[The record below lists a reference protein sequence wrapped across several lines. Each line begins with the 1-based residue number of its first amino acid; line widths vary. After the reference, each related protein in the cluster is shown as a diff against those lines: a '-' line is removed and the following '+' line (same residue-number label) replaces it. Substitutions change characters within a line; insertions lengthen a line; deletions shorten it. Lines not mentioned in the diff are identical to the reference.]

1 MPELGERAWR
11 WCRQHGDAAAAVVL
25 TGSGAASLAA
35 GGLIVSPVEQA
46 DSACLL
52 GVTLLIG
59 WRRRWP
65 VATAVAAGALLAVP
79 TLTGH
84 SSDFYGDSSALYNDV
99 LQAVLFFAL
108 FMYAYAL
115 GSYCQWRRSLLGL
128 LPMTAGLMI
137 AMGAGMN
144 SFVGV
149 AIAGPW
155 LGGLV
160 VASRRDVA
168 EQLEDRAR
176 EIEEERELFAE
187 RSVRYERARIARELH
202 DIVAHSVSLMVVQAN
217 AGEHL
222 ARHDPGAAAEAFESI
237 SEAAHQSKAEIDR
250 LVELLDTSSPA
261 TPPAGLRI
269 VEDLVGRA
277 QASGLRVTCQFSGD
291 SDDLSELAAES
302 VYRVVQEAVTNAM
315 KHAPGAPID
324 IAVVGHT
331 GTVEV
336 RVVNQAAHSRRSGLE
351 ETGGG
356 HGLAGMRERVT
367 EVGGTFGA
375 GPTPERGWEVV
386 ARLPRHPQGEVAAV
400 QLRGLRWR

>member
-1 MPELGERAWR
+1 MPERGERAWR

-35 GGLIVSPVEQA
+35 GGLLGSPVEQA
-46 DSACLL
+46 DSVCLL
-52 GVTLLIG
+52 GVTLLIA
-59 WRRRWP
+59 WRRRGP

-79 TLTGH
+79 TLTGY
-84 SSDFYGDSSALYNDV
+84 SSDFYGGSSALYNDA
-99 LQAVLFFAL
+99 LQAVLFFTL

-115 GSYCQWRRSLLGL
+115 GSYCPWRRSLLGL
-128 LPMTAGLMI
+128 LPMTAGLLV

-160 VASRRDVA
+160 VASRREVA
-168 EQLEDRAR
+168 EQLDDRAR
-176 EIEEERELFAE
+176 EIEEERELFAA

-222 ARHDPGAAAEAFESI
+222 ARHDRGAAAEAFESI
-237 SEAAHQSKAEIDR
+237 SEAAHQSKVEIDR

-269 VEDLVGRA
+269 VEDLVARA
-277 QASGLRVTCQFSGD
+277 RASGLRVTCQFSGD
-291 SDDLSELAAES
+291 SDDLSELAAEP

-336 RVVNQAAHSRRSGLE
+336 RVVNQPAHSRRSGLE
-351 ETGGG
+351 DAGGG

-367 EVGGTFGA
+367 EVGGTFRA
-375 GPTPERGWEVV
+375 GPTPKRGWEVV
-386 ARLPRHPQGEVAAV
+386 AHLPRHPHSKAAAV
-400 QLRGLRWR
+400 PPRALR

>member
-1 MPELGERAWR
+1 
-11 WCRQHGDAAAAVVL
+11 
-25 TGSGAASLAA
+25 
-35 GGLIVSPVEQA
+35 
-46 DSACLL
+46 
-52 GVTLLIG
+52 
-59 WRRRWP
+59 
-65 VATAVAAGALLAVP
+65 
-79 TLTGH
+79 
-84 SSDFYGDSSALYNDV
+84 
-99 LQAVLFFAL
+99 
-108 FMYAYAL
+108 
-115 GSYCQWRRSLLGL
+115 
-128 LPMTAGLMI
+128 
-137 AMGAGMN
+137 MN

-187 RSVRYERARIARELH
+187 QSVRYERARIARELH

-222 ARHDPGAAAEAFESI
+222 ARRDPGAAAEAFESI

-269 VEDLVGRA
+269 VEDFVGRA
-277 QASGLRVTCQFSGD
+277 RASGLRVTCQFSGD

-336 RVVNQAAHSRRSGLE
+336 RVVNQPAHS
-351 ETGGG
+351 
-356 HGLAGMRERVT
+356 AA
-367 EVGGTFGA
+367 FG
-375 GPTPERGWEVV
+375 P
-386 ARLPRHPQGEVAAV
+386 
-400 QLRGLRWR
+400 